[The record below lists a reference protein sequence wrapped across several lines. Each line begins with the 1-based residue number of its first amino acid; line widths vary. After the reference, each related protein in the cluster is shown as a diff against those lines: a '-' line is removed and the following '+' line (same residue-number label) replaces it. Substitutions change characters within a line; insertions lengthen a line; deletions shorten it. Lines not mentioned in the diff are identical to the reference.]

1 MNNFKFTLPT
11 RFYFGK
17 GEERRTGE
25 YLKTYGTRKVMIIH
39 YGDFVKQ
46 TGLFDRIT
54 ESIDAAGIPWV
65 ETSGVQPNPRVE
77 LVRECIR
84 KAKEEKVDFLLAIGG
99 GSVIDTA
106 KATGAGM
113 HYDGDVWELYE
124 GKGHAAG
131 MTNLGVVLTIP
142 AAGSESNGGSV
153 ITNGALKMK
162 RGYGE
167 DFLRPKFAI
176 MNPELTMTLPDYQTA
191 CGCTDIM
198 MHTMER
204 YFTNGG
210 NMEITDSIAEALLRT
225 VLANAK
231 ILMKEPDNY
240 DARAEVMWAGSL
252 AHNGLT
258 GCGNDGGD
266 FASHALE
273 HEIGGMFDVAH
284 GAGLAAIWGSWARY
298 VYQDCLPRFKRYA
311 LNVMGVKEEG
321 TDEEIALKG
330 IEAMEDFY
338 REIRM
343 PVTIR
348 ELGIEPT
355 DEQLQE
361 MARKCAAA
369 CNNKKGSAKIL
380 KEEDMLAIYRM
391 AL

>member
-176 MNPELTMTLPDYQTA
+176 MNPELTFSLPPFQTA
-191 CGCTDIM
+191 AGGYDIIS
-198 MHTMER
+198 HIMER
-204 YFTNGG
+204 YFT
-210 NMEITDSIAEALLRT
+210 RT
-225 VLANAK
+225 VHCDLTDELCEGAMRAVIKNLPAV
-231 ILMKEPDNY
+231 LENPRDY
-240 DARAEVMWAGSL
+240 DARAEIMWAGNI
-252 AHNGLT
+252 AHNGIL
-258 GCGNDGGD
+258 GVGREEDWGSHELG
-266 FASHALE
+266 HALSAFYDVT
-273 HEIGGMFDVAH
+273 HGASLAIIFPAWMKYVYRLRPEIFARFAEKVWGVEPSGDDEAMALEGIERLIRFIRSIGLPASFREAGIPTDKIEEMAAHCTPDTAPVTGMFQKLD
-284 GAGLAAIWGSWARY
+284 R
-298 VYQDCLPRFKRYA
+298 QDC
-311 LNVMGVKEEG
+311 V
-321 TDEEIALKG
+321 
-330 IEAMEDFY
+330 
-338 REIRM
+338 
-343 PVTIR
+343 
-348 ELGIEPT
+348 
-355 DEQLQE
+355 Q
-361 MARKCAAA
+361 
-369 CNNKKGSAKIL
+369 
-380 KEEDMLAIYRM
+380 IYRL
-391 AL
+391 AE